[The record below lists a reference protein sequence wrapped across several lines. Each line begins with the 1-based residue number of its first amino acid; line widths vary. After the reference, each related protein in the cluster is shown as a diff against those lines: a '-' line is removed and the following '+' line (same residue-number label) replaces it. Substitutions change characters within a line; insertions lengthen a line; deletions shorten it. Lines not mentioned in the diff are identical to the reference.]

1 MITQERLEQALKF
14 LSETDEQHA
23 KLTAGVDYLKD
34 LSKNMKGKFIV
45 NCETEKSVSMKEHA
59 WYASDHYKNHIDEK
73 RALVEEATKLENN
86 RSKENLIIDVWR
98 TLEASR
104 RNAKV

>member
-1 MITQERLEQALKF
+1 MINEKRLEEALKF
-14 LSETDEQHA
+14 LSDTDEHHA

-45 NCETEKSVSMKEHA
+45 NCETEKAVSMKEHA
-59 WYASDHYKNHIDEK
+59 WYASDYYKKHIDEK
-73 RALVEEATKLENN
+73 RALVEEATKLDNH
-86 RSKENLIIDVWR
+86 RSKEHLIIEVWR

-104 RNAKV
+104 RKSVI

>member
-1 MITQERLEQALKF
+1 MIAQERLEQALKF

-45 NCETEKSVSMKEHA
+45 NCETEKAVSMKEHA
-59 WYASDHYKNHIDEK
+59 WYASDYYKKHIDEK
-73 RALVEEATKLENN
+73 RALVEEATKLDNH
-86 RSKENLIIDVWR
+86 RSKEHLIIEVWR

-104 RNAKV
+104 RKSVI

>member
-34 LSKNMKGKFIV
+34 LSKN
-45 NCETEKSVSMKEHA
+45 
-59 WYASDHYKNHIDEK
+59 
-73 RALVEEATKLENN
+73 
-86 RSKENLIIDVWR
+86 IIDTQEKEIQLMKSMV
-98 TLEASR
+98 
-104 RNAKV
+104 

>member
-1 MITQERLEQALKF
+1 MITQERLEKALTF

-23 KLTAGVDYLKD
+23 KVTAGVDYIKD
-34 LSKNMKGKFIV
+34 LAKSLKGRFILKKKKK
-45 NCETEKSVSMKEHA
+45 KSVAMKEHA
-59 WYASDHYKNHIDEK
+59 WYASDHYKKHIEEK

-86 RSKENLIIDVWR
+86 RAKENLVIDVWR

>member
-1 MITQERLEQALKF
+1 
-14 LSETDEQHA
+14 
-23 KLTAGVDYLKD
+23 
-34 LSKNMKGKFIV
+34 
-45 NCETEKSVSMKEHA
+45 MKEHA
-59 WYASDHYKNHIDEK
+59 WYASDHYKKHIEEK

-86 RSKENLIIDVWR
+86 RSKENLVIDVWR

>member
-1 MITQERLEQALKF
+1 MITEKRLEEALKY
-14 LSETDEQHA
+14 LSDTDEEHA

-34 LSKNMKGKFIV
+34 LAKALKGKFIV
-45 NCETEKSVSMKEHA
+45 NCEDEKSVAMKEHA
-59 WYASDHYKNHIDEK
+59 WYASDAYKQHIDEK
-73 RALVEEATKLENN
+73 RALIEEATKLDNK

-104 RNAKV
+104 RKTVI